1 MRKLW
6 LILLP
11 LLLLGCGS
19 KEVFEQV
26 DDRYEI
32 LLPQAQVISLDL
44 PEEAAVAAMSGGGN
58 TLYFCEGY
66 TLAVQTLPGGDL
78 NRSLQTLTGYSKDR
92 LTVIRTGDRYTCAFS
107 SMGENGSQVGQVVLV
122 DDGAYHYG
130 VTVMA
135 DAEVAGNL
143 TEIWEE
149 LLGSVRLSR
158 TDP

>member
-11 LLLLGCGS
+11 LLLLGCGN

-44 PEEAAVAAMSGGGN
+44 SEEAAVAAMSGGGN

-66 TLAVQTLPGGDL
+66 V
-78 NRSLQTLTGYSKDR
+78 
-92 LTVIRTGDRYTCAFS
+92 
-107 SMGENGSQVGQVVLV
+107 
-122 DDGAYHYG
+122 
-130 VTVMA
+130 
-135 DAEVAGNL
+135 
-143 TEIWEE
+143 
-149 LLGSVRLSR
+149 
-158 TDP
+158 